1 MQYALFIAAVLAFL
15 LIVVA
20 LPETSHPGTRGVD
33 TISDDEK
40 QYFVFLKPLGALW
53 LLRSPN
59 LLAVVRLC
67 SHSVIR
73 ILDFLLVCRPSLELC
88 HFCQISVN
96 LLVEHSRNLSSPQ
109 T

>member
-33 TISDDEK
+33 KISDDEK
-40 QYFVFLKPLGALW
+40 QHFVFLNPLGALW

-59 LLAVVRLC
+59 LLAVVC
-67 SHSVIR
+67 VCACIR
-73 ILDFLLVCRPSLELC
+73 VFAY
-88 HFCQISVN
+88 
-96 LLVEHSRNLSSPQ
+96 
-109 T
+109 